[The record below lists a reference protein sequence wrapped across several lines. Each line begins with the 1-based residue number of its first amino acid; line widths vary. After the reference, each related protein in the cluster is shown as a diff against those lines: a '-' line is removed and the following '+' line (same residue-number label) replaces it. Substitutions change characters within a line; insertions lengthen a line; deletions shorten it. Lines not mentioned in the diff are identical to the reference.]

1 MDKSREIVV
10 DVSDKLAN
18 ILNGDGSI
26 ISTIAPYAVAVA
38 SVIASIVVGWYSY
51 RASKSAEETS
61 HEIGEQNIKALD
73 KSRYIEI
80 ISKERSEWIHN
91 VRNNF
96 AEFNEK
102 FHLLTTEMNDSIDYS
117 VISSHLHKQWN
128 DLRLV
133 WAKIDLYLNPTEVVS
148 KKLKREVASIFL
160 EIAPTEERYK
170 NFDQIKVIS
179 IFMNVTYLQNII
191 LKSEWRRLKKEVEKG
206 HELEIKEVEEIYKE
220 IANKHSE
227 SMYQD
232 LLKKD
237 MEEDASD

>member
-10 DVSDKLAN
+10 DVSDKLAD
-18 ILNGDGSI
+18 ILGGQGSI

-38 SVIASIVVGWYSY
+38 SVITSVVVGRYSY

-61 HEIGEQNIKALD
+61 HKIGKQNIKALD

-91 VRNNF
+91 VRNIF

-102 FHLLTTEMNDSIDYS
+102 FQLITTEMNSELSYS
-117 VISSHLHKQWN
+117 EISSKLLKQYN

-133 WAKIDLYLNPTEVVS
+133 WAKINLYLNPTEVVS
-148 KKLKREVASIFL
+148 DKLKIEVALIFL
-160 EIAPTEERYK
+160 YLNPNEKEYK
-170 NFDQIKVIS
+170 NFDQDLLIS
-179 IFMNVTYLQNII
+179 IFLNVTYLQNVI

-220 IANKHSE
+220 IAKKHSE
-227 SMYQD
+227 SKYQK

-237 MEEDASD
+237 MERDASE